1 MLNEL
6 YMFFH
11 FLFYN
16 KIVYID
22 VLVSPSTLIIFREN
36 TAVELLQ
43 YIFTSLDME
52 STTLR
57 LKNKIPLLNRLYHYF
72 IACNEFY
79 FHSR

>member
-6 YMFFH
+6 FMFLH
-11 FLFYN
+11 FLSYN
-16 KIVYID
+16 EILYID
-22 VLVSPSTLIIFREN
+22 VLVSVSTLIILGKK

-57 LKNKIPLLNRLYHYF
+57 LKINFLNQ
-72 IACNEFY
+72 IACVVA
-79 FHSR
+79 S